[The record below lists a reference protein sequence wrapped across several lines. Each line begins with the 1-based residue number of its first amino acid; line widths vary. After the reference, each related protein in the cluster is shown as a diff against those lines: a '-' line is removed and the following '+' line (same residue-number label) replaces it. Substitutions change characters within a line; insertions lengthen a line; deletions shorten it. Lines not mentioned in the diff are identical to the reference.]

1 MDTNDD
7 TGECIKH
14 PCAPHGFNR
23 NGSHSEDR
31 YVCDCEGWTPDRSC
45 AGLELLEA
53 LKMARAE
60 LAGLP
65 RSLGY
70 DFTHLPKIDAV
81 IARYSGRDD

>member
-1 MDTNDD
+1 MDTRDE
-7 TGECIKH
+7 GECSKH

-23 NGSHSEDR
+23 NGSHNEDH
-31 YVCDCEGWTPDRSC
+31 YVCECEGWSPDRNC

-65 RSLGY
+65 HSLGY

-81 IARYSGRDD
+81 IAKHCGREG